1 MKERLYYTPNRLKFV
16 SDSKN
21 NSTDKDVDSNSNN
34 ELEEEFDED
43 LEDIEDDEEDDLNA
57 ADDE

>member
-1 MKERLYYTPNRLKFV
+1 M
-16 SDSKN
+16 SDLKN
-21 NSTDKDVDSNSNN
+21 NSTDKGVDSNSNN

-43 LEDIEDDEEDDLNA
+43 LKDIEDDEEDDLNA

>member
-1 MKERLYYTPNRLKFV
+1 M

-21 NSTDKDVDSNSNN
+21 NRTEIDVDSKNNN

-43 LEDIEDDEEDDLNA
+43 LEDTEDDEEDDLNA
-57 ADDE
+57 DDD